1 MRALFIALAVPY
13 PPNNGQRLRNFG
25 ILKALASEGCEVT
38 LLSFAGPA
46 EMNQQALAA
55 QGFCREVQLVP
66 TPSRG
71 SSRLTSLWGRARSL
85 LSPHPYGVL
94 RYRSR
99 EMEKAVRAMLNK
111 RDFDAVFCDDVYQ
124 FANLPESVLDKVL
137 LNKHDFTF
145 VVYERLLGGVSNPL
159 ARAYARLETRKV
171 RKWEF
176 DVSSRVARV
185 LVCSEQDGQLL
196 RSVVPDDK
204 IFVVP
209 NAIDVEA
216 YTPRRLDDGRTLL
229 FFGAMDYHANQDAV
243 EYFVTSILPLVKET
257 TPDIKF
263 IVAGRNPP
271 EWLRAKYAQTPDV
284 EFTGTV
290 PDMSLE
296 LAKATVC
303 VVPLRVGSGTRLKI
317 LEAAAMG
324 KAIVSTRVGA
334 EGLLLHHGGEIL
346 LEDEPEAFAKAIR
359 DLLANPS
366 LREEL
371 GRAARSKVERHYSFP
386 ALRESLRKVLSSL
399 DTRRS
404 VPVGAN

>member
-1 MRALFIALAVPY
+1 MQTLFVALAVPY

-38 LLSFAGPA
+38 LLSFAGPE
-46 EMNQQALAA
+46 EMDQQALVAL
-55 QGFCREVQLVP
+55 GLCREVELLP
-66 TPSRG
+66 APSAG
-71 SSRLTSLWGRARSL
+71 SSRLRSLWGRARSM
-85 LSPHPYGVL
+85 LSSHPYGVF
-94 RYRSR
+94 RYRSQ
-99 EMEKAVRAMLNK
+99 EMEHAVRLMLGK
-111 RDFDAVFCDDVYQ
+111 RDFDAVLCDDVYQ

-145 VVYERLLGGVSNPL
+145 VVYERLLGRVRNAL
-159 ARAYARLETRKV
+159 TLAYAKLETRKV
-171 RKWEF
+171 REWEF
-176 DVSSRVARV
+176 YVCSRVPRV

-196 RSVVPDDK
+196 RSVVPEDR

-216 YTPRRLDDGRTLL
+216 YTPRHEDDGRTLL

-243 EYFVTSILPLVKET
+243 DYFITSILPLVKEAI
-257 TPDIKF
+257 PDIKF
-263 IVAGRNPP
+263 VVAGRNPP
-271 EWLRAKYAQTPDV
+271 ESLRARFTRLPEI

-303 VVPLRVGSGTRLKI
+303 VVPLRIGSGTRLKI

-334 EGLLLHHGGEIL
+334 EGLDLQHGKEIL
-346 LEDEPEAFAKAIR
+346 LEDEPEAFAKAIHY
-359 DLLANPS
+359 LLANP
-366 LREEL
+366 LFREEL
-371 GRAARSKVERHYSFP
+371 GRAARCKVEKYYSFG

-399 DTRRS
+399 GPKRI
-404 VPVGAN
+404 VPVSAN